1 MIHLLKSNQ
10 CYISFFF
17 FLELSKI
24 TYLSVDTVELQRVSE
39 PLDLENTE
47 CFQNAEDILVL

>member
-1 MIHLLKSNQ
+1 MYNNK

-24 TYLSVDTVELQRVSE
+24 TYLSGGTVGLRRVSE
-39 PLDLENTE
+39 SLDLENTE